1 MPVDVLEYV
10 APLIA
15 LFGMGTFVLIGMHL
29 RYKAKASIQNPEE
42 VSRLTETVD
51 GLFDQTRLL
60 RDEVTELQ
68 ERIDFHERLLTQGK
82 NQGVDTPV

>member
-1 MPVDVLEYV
+1 MPPQIIDAL

-29 RYKAKASIQNPEE
+29 RYKAKASMQNPEE
-42 VSRLTETVD
+42 LARLTDAVD
-51 GLFDQTRLL
+51 GLNDQTRML

-68 ERIDFHERLLTQGK
+68 ERMDFHERLLTQGK
-82 NQGVDTPV
+82 NQEVDTPV

>member
-1 MPVDVLEYV
+1 MPPEILEYV

-29 RYKAKASIQNPEE
+29 RYKAKASMQKPEE
-42 VSRLTETVD
+42 VSQLSEAVD
-51 GLFDQTRLL
+51 GIYEQTRLL

-68 ERIDFHERLLTQGK
+68 ERLDFHERLLTQGK
-82 NQGVDTPV
+82 SQDTPA